1 MPRCIALVTDA
12 MRACGLADGQYK
24 LYEHDVIVAE
34 GAARLRDGTLAGS
47 VLTMDAAVKNM
58 IELAGLPVDTVIPL
72 ATESPARIANVAD
85 RKGKIER
92 RYDADLVVMN
102 DRFEVER
109 VWARGHEVG
118 NV

>member
-1 MPRCIALVTDA
+1 
-12 MRACGLADGQYK
+12 MRACGLVDGTYK
-24 LYEHDVIVAE
+24 LYDYDVTVAE
-34 GAARLRDGTLAGS
+34 GAVRLGDGTLAGS

-58 IELAGLPVDTVIPL
+58 VELAGFPLETVIPM
-72 ATESPARIANVAD
+72 ATEAPARIANVAD

-92 RYDADLVVMN
+92 RYDADLVVLN

-118 NV
+118 NG